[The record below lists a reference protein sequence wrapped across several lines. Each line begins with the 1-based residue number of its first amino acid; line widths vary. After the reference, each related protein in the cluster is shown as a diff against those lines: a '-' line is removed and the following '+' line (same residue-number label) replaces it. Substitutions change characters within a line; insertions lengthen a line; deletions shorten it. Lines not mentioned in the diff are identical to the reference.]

1 MPEPIPQVIL
11 TIREIDAPQPLFT
24 VHVLLND
31 DVLASN
37 RGLTLSQ
44 SRTVREL
51 SQQFSALFEQRTA
64 PKLAQAAQQALG
76 DTIFTIW
83 LADVWPTLSQ
93 RLRPDTPWQ
102 LVIAS
107 DVPAILNLPWE
118 LLRLPPGIFV
128 GSHPILRIRRFPKPE
143 HALPNRPRSL
153 PPRPL
158 RVLFMAC
165 APQDQAALDHE
176 REEELLLSI
185 LAQSGAEA
193 TVDLADLGAF
203 EELRDRISSFQ
214 PHIVHL
220 TGHGVVAR
228 LCPACDKINLGADDR
243 CRFCTEPIGETLAEG
258 FFAFEDERG
267 HTDLRSASEMALQL
281 FVGSGVQC
289 AFISGCQSGKA
300 PPINALGGICQGL
313 VGGGL
318 PLAIGWA
325 ASIEDAIA
333 TQFAATFYRTLS
345 ARQPIDRALSQARVS
360 ILKLCN
366 QRGDPSWALPVLY
379 AATTQDLI
387 FDPAAAPVQPPRPQV
402 VLRSL
407 PGMTEGYAEHF
418 VGRRRELQR
427 LLPDLR
433 EGKLS
438 TLIITGLG
446 GAGKSTLATR
456 LARKLEAEGWY
467 PIAIPSTEQQP
478 LSAAT
483 LLQRCG
489 DAFRDAARQL
499 KAGGDDRLAK
509 VLEIAASA
517 VDTPE
522 VPVDRRLRDVVTT
535 LNQGRFVLV
544 LDNFE
549 VNLDTQ
555 QQTILSQELAAFV
568 AYLLSNLVGGSRA
581 IITSRYL
588 PKLGT
593 PLPAIVREEKLADFP
608 YAAFLKFVLRDPIVE
623 RRYRSG
629 ELTADLLR
637 SAHNLL
643 GGTPRFLEQLRELL
657 KTIAPDELRSALRS
671 IGFPAGAS
679 VDVLQKMR
687 DRYCE
692 SIITARLYAYL
703 DPATQR
709 TLSQA
714 AVYNVAVN
722 LDGLAAVIGGSDAEA
737 GAFVQC
743 WQQYAFVYPDH
754 ERDAENL
761 WSVYGVVRG
770 WLLAPERISSEERTA
785 AHLAAGDFL
794 VNLEQQQHTDELGLT
809 WIACLEEARAQ
820 YLAAGAMD
828 QARHVTGR
836 LSRYLDRSGLYREL
850 IRMNEELLGQEEH
863 PEPLGWIGQ
872 ACMTTGNYAEAQE
885 KLERALIMYQASR
898 DHAAEA
904 AIWHNLASVDMYVGN
919 YPAARDKFQ
928 RALTM
933 HQTVNDRAGEAAA
946 WDSLAN
952 IDLNLADYRAAHDK
966 FQRALTMRQDVGD
979 RAGEAVTRHNLASID
994 IYLGDYPAARDQFG
1008 RSLAIAQDIGDRAG
1022 EATTWHQLAT
1032 IDLLLGE
1039 YSASQEKFGHSLVIK
1054 QDIGDRAGE
1063 AATWHQLATIDLN
1076 LGDYPN
1082 ARNKFQRS
1090 LAIKQD
1096 IGDRAGKAATWH
1108 QLATIDLRI
1117 GDYPNARDK
1126 LERALTMRQDIGD
1139 RAGEA
1144 TTWHQLATIDLRI
1157 GDYPNAHNKA
1167 QRALTMRQDIGD
1179 RAGEAATWHQLATI
1193 DLRIS
1198 DYPNARDKFQR
1209 SLAIK
1214 QEIGD
1219 RAGAAATWYQ
1229 LGKLAWKLERQAEGT
1244 ALMAICFLIDQVI
1257 GHGEAESDFQ
1267 QLSEMATQLNYTQEQ
1282 LESLLQRVT
1291 ESYNAD
1297 QGASLLRAAF
1307 PDDEPTQES

>member
-11 TIREIDAPQPLFT
+11 TIREINAPQPLFT

-37 RGLTLSQ
+37 RGLTISQ

-51 SQQFSALFEQRTA
+51 SQQFSALFEQRA
-64 PKLAQAAQQALG
+64 VPKLAQAAQQSLG
-76 DTIFTIW
+76 DTLFAIW
-83 LADVWPTLSQ
+83 LADVWPTLHQ
-93 RLRPDTPWQ
+93 RLHPNAPWQ

-118 LLRLPPGIFV
+118 LLRLPPGIFI
-128 GSHPILRIRRFPKPE
+128 GSHPLLRIRRFPQPE
-143 HALPNRPRSL
+143 HALPERPRAL

-158 RVLFMAC
+158 HVLFMAC

-193 TVDLADLGAF
+193 TVDLADLGTF

-220 TGHGVVAR
+220 TGHGVVAHQ
-228 LCPACDKINLGADDR
+228 CPACDKINLGSDDR

-267 HTDLRSASEMALQL
+267 LTDLRSASEMALQL

-318 PLAIGWA
+318 PLAIGWT

-333 TQFAATFYRTLS
+333 TQFAAVFYRTLS

-387 FDPAAAPVQPPRPQV
+387 FDPEAAPVQPPRPQV

-489 DAFRDAARQL
+489 DAFRDAARQI
-499 KAGGDDRLAK
+499 KASGDDRLAK
-509 VLEIAASA
+509 ILEIAASA
-517 VDTPE
+517 VDAPE

-588 PKLGT
+588 PKLGA

-608 YAAFLKFVLRDPIVE
+608 YAAFLKFLLRDPIVE

-629 ELTADLLR
+629 ELAADLLR

-657 KTIAPDELRSALRS
+657 KTITTNDLRDALRS

-679 VDVLQKMR
+679 ADVLQTMR

-709 TLSQA
+709 ALSQA
-714 AVYNVAVN
+714 AVYNIAVN

-737 GAFVQC
+737 GAFVQR

-754 ERDAENL
+754 ERGAENL

-770 WLLAPERISSEERTA
+770 WLLAPERISPDERTA

-794 VNLEQQQHTDELGLT
+794 VNLEQQDREEELGLT
-809 WIACLEEARAQ
+809 WFACLEEARAQ
-820 YLAAGAMD
+820 YLEAGAMD
-828 QARHVTGR
+828 QARRVTGR
-836 LSRYLDRSGLYREL
+836 LSGYLDRSGFYPEL
-850 IRMNEELLGQEEH
+850 IRMNEELLEHEEH
-863 PEPLGWIGQ
+863 PASLSWIGQ
-872 ACMTTGNYAEAQE
+872 AHIVQSNYREAQE
-885 KLERALIMYQASR
+885 KLELALTLFQEIGDR
-898 DHAAEA
+898 EGEA
-904 AIWHNLASVDMYVGN
+904 ATWHNLATIDLHQGDYSAARDKYGHALTMRQTMRDQAREAITWHNLASLDLEIGD

-933 HQTVNDRAGEAAA
+933 FQEVD
-946 WDSLAN
+946 
-952 IDLNLADYRAAHDK
+952 DY
-966 FQRALTMRQDVGD
+966 G
-979 RAGEAVTRHNLASID
+979 N
-994 IYLGDYPAARDQFG
+994 
-1008 RSLAIAQDIGDRAG
+1008 
-1022 EATTWHQLAT
+1022 
-1032 IDLLLGE
+1032 
-1039 YSASQEKFGHSLVIK
+1039 
-1054 QDIGDRAGE
+1054 E
-1063 AATWHQLATIDLN
+1063 AATWHQLASIDLKQ
-1076 LGDYPN
+1076 GDYS
-1082 ARNKFQRS
+1082 A
-1090 LAIKQD
+1090 
-1096 IGDRAGKAATWH
+1096 
-1108 QLATIDLRI
+1108 
-1117 GDYPNARDK
+1117 
-1126 LERALTMRQDIGD
+1126 
-1139 RAGEA
+1139 
-1144 TTWHQLATIDLRI
+1144 
-1157 GDYPNAHNKA
+1157 
-1167 QRALTMRQDIGD
+1167 
-1179 RAGEAATWHQLATI
+1179 
-1193 DLRIS
+1193 
-1198 DYPNARDKFQR
+1198 ARDKFQR
-1209 SLAIK
+1209 SLAIT
-1214 QEIGD
+1214 QAIGERHGESATWHQLATLD
-1219 RAGAAATWYQ
+1219 VGMSDYSAAYDKFQRSLSISQTIGNRASEAATWYQ
-1229 LGKLAWKLERQAEGT
+1229 LGLLAWQLGRQMEGT
-1244 ALMAICFLIDQVI
+1244 TLMALCFLIDQAI
-1257 GHGEAESDFQ
+1257 GHGNTESDFKL
-1267 QLSEMATQLNYTQEQ
+1267 LSKMATQLSCTQQQ
-1282 LESLLQRVT
+1282 LDALLQCVNEIYR
-1291 ESYNAD
+1291 AD
-1297 QGASLLRAAF
+1297 RGASLLRAAF
-1307 PDDEPTQES
+1307 PDTKLMQES